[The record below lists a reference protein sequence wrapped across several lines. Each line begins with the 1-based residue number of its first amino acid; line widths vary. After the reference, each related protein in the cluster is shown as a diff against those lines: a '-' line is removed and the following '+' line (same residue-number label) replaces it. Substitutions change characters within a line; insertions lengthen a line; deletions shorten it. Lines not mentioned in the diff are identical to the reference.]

1 MFLSILPD
9 VDLVFRLAGIDLGHR
24 TITHSAI
31 IWLIVGGILISF
43 FTIKYRKGSVASSL
57 FDSISVTSR
66 SWRCLDTTN
75 QYSLPGWG
83 FHCH

>member
-31 IWLIVGGILISF
+31 IWLIVGGILIVFHNKVSKRF
-43 FTIKYRKGSVASSL
+43 GSSSL

-66 SWRCLDTTN
+66 NWRCLDSTD
-75 QYSLPGWG
+75 QYSLPGWR